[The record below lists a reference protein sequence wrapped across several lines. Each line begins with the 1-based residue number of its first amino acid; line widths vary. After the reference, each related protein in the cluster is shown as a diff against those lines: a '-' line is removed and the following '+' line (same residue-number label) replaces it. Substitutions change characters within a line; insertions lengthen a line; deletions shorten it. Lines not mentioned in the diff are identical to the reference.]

1 MQLTGGCEAQETAKF
16 IIMFDKF
23 FDVLNVRSF
32 TEGTRS
38 RKPFLHPYR
47 HGNDQRLDVSY
58 NYVIKI
64 IDFINVQWLKQEFL
78 PYMDAWE
85 ASVDALEGFTD
96 VEKKRMLLSQETLL
110 GIRRTGI

>member
-1 MQLTGGCEAQETAKF
+1 MSEASQKELDLGSHFF
-16 IIMFDKF
+16 IQKIPWKISSHF
-23 FDVLNVRSF
+23 F
-32 TEGTRS
+32 
-38 RKPFLHPYR
+38 R

>member
-1 MQLTGGCEAQETAKF
+1 MQLTGGYEAQETAKF

-64 IDFINVQWLKQEFL
+64 INFTNVQWLKQEFL

-85 ASVDALEGFTD
+85 ASVDAREGFTD